1 MVGRAMSERGGSM
14 RSGSVARA
22 VGGALGVH
30 GGALV
35 LHIGDEATLVVRPV
49 SDDLDPAV
57 RERHPVLPGH
67 HAVLVLDLFLGKI
80 SS

>member
-1 MVGRAMSERGGSM
+1 MSERGGSV

-35 LHIGDEATLVVRPV
+35 LDIGDEATLVVRPV

-57 RERHPVLPGH
+57 RERHPVLP
-67 HAVLVLDLFLGKI
+67 VTTPYSSWISFLAK
-80 SS
+80 SAPEYPS